1 MLRFFFISIN
11 FIHSHFVRYW
21 LMVNFEGY
29 ENIWLL
35 NSIGCTTF
43 YGDIDIPLKISY
55 IYVGKNI
62 IEHFIFN
69 VRPFTTD
76 YQYLL
81 FLSSSIGNEM
91 KLVYLEAKINILS
104 CLFIH
109 SSTFMICLPCLPLS
123 LSIHD
128 VIEEKHDSN
137 HALGLSEFNEKLYT

>member
-1 MLRFFFISIN
+1 M
-11 FIHSHFVRYW
+11 
-21 LMVNFEGY
+21 
-29 ENIWLL
+29 
-35 NSIGCTTF
+35 
-43 YGDIDIPLKISY
+43 
-55 IYVGKNI
+55 

-91 KLVYLEAKINILS
+91 KLVYLEAKIIILS

-109 SSTFMICLPCLPLS
+109 SSTFMKCLPCLPLS

-128 VIEEKHDSN
+128 VIEEKHDST
-137 HALGLSEFNEKLYT
+137 HALSSQYYIFIKIETLRIIYVTAYAINCNMYL

>member
-1 MLRFFFISIN
+1 M
-11 FIHSHFVRYW
+11 
-21 LMVNFEGY
+21 
-29 ENIWLL
+29 
-35 NSIGCTTF
+35 
-43 YGDIDIPLKISY
+43 
-55 IYVGKNI
+55 

-91 KLVYLEAKINILS
+91 KLVYLEAKITISS

-109 SSTFMICLPCLPLS
+109 LSTFMICLPCLPLS

-128 VIEEKHDSN
+128 VIEEKHDST
-137 HALGLSEFNEKLYT
+137 HATGLSEFNAKVYISSQYYIFIKIETLRIIYVTAYAINCNMYL

>member
-1 MLRFFFISIN
+1 M
-11 FIHSHFVRYW
+11 
-21 LMVNFEGY
+21 
-29 ENIWLL
+29 
-35 NSIGCTTF
+35 
-43 YGDIDIPLKISY
+43 
-55 IYVGKNI
+55 

-91 KLVYLEAKINILS
+91 KLVYLEAKIIILS

-109 SSTFMICLPCLPLS
+109 SSTFMICLLCLPLS

-128 VIEEKHDSN
+128 VIEEKHDST
-137 HALGLSEFNEKLYT
+137 HALGLSEFDANIVSVLHFHKNRNA

>member
-1 MLRFFFISIN
+1 M
-11 FIHSHFVRYW
+11 
-21 LMVNFEGY
+21 
-29 ENIWLL
+29 
-35 NSIGCTTF
+35 
-43 YGDIDIPLKISY
+43 
-55 IYVGKNI
+55 

-91 KLVYLEAKINILS
+91 KLVYLEAKIIILS

-109 SSTFMICLPCLPLS
+109 SSTFMICLLCLPLS

-128 VIEEKHDSN
+128 VIEEKHDST
-137 HALGLSEFNEKLYT
+137 HALGLSKFNAKVYISSQYYIFIKIETLRIIYVTAYAINCNMYL

>member
-1 MLRFFFISIN
+1 M
-11 FIHSHFVRYW
+11 
-21 LMVNFEGY
+21 
-29 ENIWLL
+29 
-35 NSIGCTTF
+35 
-43 YGDIDIPLKISY
+43 
-55 IYVGKNI
+55 

-76 YQYLL
+76 YKYLL

-128 VIEEKHDSN
+128 VIEEKHDST
-137 HALGLSEFNEKLYT
+137 HALAFPNLMQKCILNLYEFSVLHFHKNRNA

>member
-1 MLRFFFISIN
+1 M
-11 FIHSHFVRYW
+11 
-21 LMVNFEGY
+21 
-29 ENIWLL
+29 
-35 NSIGCTTF
+35 
-43 YGDIDIPLKISY
+43 
-55 IYVGKNI
+55 

-91 KLVYLEAKINILS
+91 KLVYLEAKIIILS

-128 VIEEKHDSN
+128 VIEEKHYSN
-137 HALGLSEFNEKLYT
+137 HALGLSEFNAKVYT